1 MASIGTRST
10 QSGHPSPRD
19 LAIAAPTA
27 MLGGISSLLGA
38 STPASHSPSS
48 SSASYKE
55 NFQTSPRFQ
64 PHTEIIDQ
72 GAATSE
78 GLHLPRIMP
87 LDSRNSRGTTTS
99 ASIST
104 DLTMTR
110 GQNSPL
116 ESMRRSN
123 RIVPA
128 SLFQHDTISS
138 NQSSRSS
145 NLSSEDTAPSSIYGS
160 VDDPKSQRSLPSL
173 STVGLKPIA
182 NAESGAQIHCT
193 SHSSQFASTHGYPS
207 HSPFGSSSSGT
218 LESLQLPLP
227 HNISFQNDRPPPRD
241 PLANSECV
249 AEDIPRER
257 KSLQNLALTGISP
270 SSGQDLRSP
279 LRNFPEA
286 QQAQHPPVLQNGSIF
301 SAERFH
307 NAHQTP
313 GERLPKTHT
322 TPPERYSRPPLHND
336 DYGPES
342 FPMSHSDPLSVL
354 AYAGRIVDQDAR
366 SRPPKH

>member
-1 MASIGTRST
+1 MGSIGTRST

-64 PHTEIIDQ
+64 PRTEIIDQ
-72 GAATSE
+72 GATTSE

-104 DLTMTR
+104 DLTMTK
-110 GQNSPL
+110 GHNSPL

-123 RIVPA
+123 GIVPA

-182 NAESGAQIHCT
+182 NAESGAQIHYT

-207 HSPFGSSSSGT
+207 HSPFGSSS
-218 LESLQLPLP
+218 
-227 HNISFQNDRPPPRD
+227 
-241 PLANSECV
+241 
-249 AEDIPRER
+249 
-257 KSLQNLALTGISP
+257 
-270 SSGQDLRSP
+270 
-279 LRNFPEA
+279 LRNLPEA